1 MAVRKYPP
9 VKCKIC
15 GAKVGPH
22 LPNTPHEHPHLPG
35 KRGGGGLGGW
45 GMGAG
50 VPVTLEEEIE
60 ERCIRVWAPLERLP
74 SSVRD
79 HFDVEVQDVEGCI
92 IPECS
97 HLDHDPGAPILKLR
111 AKSGHRLIPLGED
124 DYGSTYYALR
134 CPQASRRSTSARPH
148 PYPPA
153 TTSSSE

>member
-1 MAVRKYPP
+1 M
-9 VKCKIC
+9 
-15 GAKVGPH
+15 
-22 LPNTPHEHPHLPG
+22 
-35 KRGGGGLGGW
+35 
-45 GMGAG
+45 
-50 VPVTLEEEIE
+50 TLEEEIE

-134 CPQASRRSTSARPH
+134 LPASLEALYFRK
-148 PYPPA
+148 
-153 TTSSSE
+153 TTSIPSRYDLFLRIEERELPRDL